1 MESLSRL
8 LNKFII
14 GLLFLSIPVSAYVPK
29 IETHYIPNV
38 NQRHL
43 TQFQQGHFA
52 PYNEYYVR
60 RTIVGKSRIM
70 SNGAI
75 IQLPYGP
82 KFVPTFHD
90 LQHNPK
96 FQERAPQFSVNDVNL
111 NLDMSSPDF
120 GWTENERKWI
130 DVFFWT
136 TQILDVYS
144 TYKGMK
150 YDCLYEA
157 NPLLPEIPQVHEMV
171 GLKLGI
177 IGGLKF
183 VIDTDE
189 HFWYGWKLGAGIS
202 TGVIVANNFRLI
214 HKAERQC
221 EKR

>member
-1 MESLSRL
+1 MSLSRL

-38 NQRHL
+38 NPRHL
-43 TQFQQGHFA
+43 AQFQMGHFA

-60 RTIVGKSRIM
+60 RTIVGKAQIM
-70 SNGAI
+70 PNGAI

-82 KFVPTFHD
+82 KLVPTFHD

-96 FQERAPQFSVNDVNL
+96 FQEHARQFSANNVNINFDE
-111 NLDMSSPDF
+111 SPEF
-120 GWTENERKWI
+120 QWTENEKRWI
-130 DVFFWT
+130 DIFFWT

-150 YDCLYEA
+150 YNCLFEA
-157 NPLLPEIPQVHEMV
+157 NPLLPEVPKIHEMV
-171 GLKLGI
+171 GLKLTI
-177 IGGLKF
+177 IGGTKF
-183 VIDTDE
+183 VVDADE
-189 HFWYGWKLGAGIS
+189 KFWYGWKLGAGIS
-202 TGVIVANNFRLI
+202 TGVIVVNNFRLI
-214 HKAERQC
+214 DKAERQC

>member
-1 MESLSRL
+1 MEFLLPR
-8 LNKFII
+8 LNKLII

-29 IETHYIPNV
+29 IENHYIPNV

-43 TQFQQGHFA
+43 AQFQQGHFA
-52 PYNEYYVR
+52 PYSEHYIR
-60 RTIVGKSRIM
+60 RTIVGKARIM

-90 LQHNPK
+90 LQHKPK

-111 NLDMSSPDF
+111 DLDMSSPDF
-120 GWTENERKWI
+120 YWNEREKRYI
-130 DVFFWT
+130 DIFFWT

-150 YDCLYEA
+150 YDCVFEA
-157 NPLLPEIPQVHEMV
+157 NPLLPEVPKVHEMI
-171 GLKLGI
+171 GLKIGV
-177 IGGLKF
+177 IGGIKF
-183 VIDTDE
+183 VLDADE
-189 HFWYGWKLGAGIS
+189 LFWYGWKLGAGVS
-202 TGVIVANNFRLI
+202 TGVVVANNFRLLN
-214 HKAERQC
+214 KAERQC

>member
-1 MESLSRL
+1 MSLSRL

-43 TQFQQGHFA
+43 AQFQMGHFA
-52 PYNEYYVR
+52 PYSEQYIR
-60 RTIVGKSRIM
+60 RTIVGKAQIM
-70 SNGAI
+70 PNGAI

-96 FQERAPQFSVNDVNL
+96 FSANNVNINFDE
-111 NLDMSSPDF
+111 STEF
-120 GWTENERKWI
+120 QWTENEKRWI
-130 DVFFWT
+130 DIFFWT

-150 YDCLYEA
+150 YNCLFEA
-157 NPLLPEIPQVHEMV
+157 NPLLPEVPKIHEMV
-171 GLKLGI
+171 GLKLSI
-177 IGGLKF
+177 IGGTKF
-183 VIDTDE
+183 IVDADE
-189 HFWYGWKLGAGIS
+189 NFWYGWKLGAGVS

-214 HKAERQC
+214 NKAERQC
-221 EKR
+221 DKR

>member
-29 IETHYIPNV
+29 IETHYIPSV

-43 TQFQQGHFA
+43 AQFQQGHFA
-52 PYNEYYVR
+52 PYNEHYVR
-60 RTIVGKSRIM
+60 RTIVGKARIM
-70 SNGAI
+70 PNGAI

-90 LQHNPK
+90 LQNKPK
-96 FQERAPQFSVNDVNL
+96 FQELAPQFSVNDVNL
-111 NLDMSSPDF
+111 NVDMSSPDF
-120 GWTENERKWI
+120 HWTERERRYI
-130 DVFFWT
+130 DIFFWT

-157 NPLLPEIPQVHEMV
+157 NPLLPEIPKVHEMV

-183 VIDTDE
+183 VLDADE
-189 HFWYGWKLGAGIS
+189 NFWYDWKLGAGIS
-202 TGVIVANNFRLI
+202 TGVVVANNFRLLN
-214 HKAERQC
+214 KAERQC